1 MGMQVKVSVIIP
13 AYNAEHFIRKT
24 LDAVLAQTFSD
35 FEVIVVDDGS
45 KDQTASLVQ
54 SYGPPIYCIQQPNAG
69 VSCARNTG
77 IAKAGGRYVA
87 FHDADDLWEPTKLE
101 KQVALLDS
109 HPEIGLCFTG
119 VQRIDLNDKLIGEI
133 IARDYP
139 DFCEALL
146 LYSCVVSGSCSSAM
160 VRREVIEKAG
170 GFDPTFSTSADW
182 EYWLRLSLLTRFAP
196 IAEPLVFYR
205 VSPGSMSSDPALVER
220 DTFAVLN
227 KFFSNEPPEKYVW
240 LKDRVFSNHWMIIA
254 GCYLHAGRLK
264 DSLRCVGRGL
274 RLYPPNIIRPM
285 GMPRRWLRRL
295 PLPSW

>member
-1 MGMQVKVSVIIP
+1 MPQVSIIVP
-13 AYNAEHFIRKT
+13 AYNAERFIRKT
-24 LDAVLAQTFSD
+24 LDAILSQTYRD

-45 KDQTASLVQ
+45 KDQTAALVQ
-54 SYGPPIYCIQQPNAG
+54 SYGPRVSCIQQPNGG
-69 VSCARNTG
+69 VSRARNTG
-77 IAKAGGRYVA
+77 VAKASGRYLA

-109 HPEIGLCFTG
+109 RPETGLCFAG
-119 VQRIDLNDKLIGEI
+119 VQRIDPNDKPVGET

-160 VRREVIEKAG
+160 VRREVVESAG
-170 GFDPTFSTSADW
+170 VFDPTFSTCADW

-196 IAEPLVFYR
+196 VAEPLVRYR

-227 KFFSNEPPEKYVW
+227 KFFSSDPPEKYVR
-240 LKDRVFSNHWMIIA
+240 LKDRVYSNHWMILA
-254 GCYLHAGRLK
+254 GCHLHAGRLK
-264 DSLRCVGRGL
+264 DSVRCVGRGL
-274 RLYPPNIIRPM
+274 SLYPPNIVRPM
-285 GMPRRWLRRL
+285 GMPGRWLKRL
-295 PLPSW
+295 LFPGPVTS